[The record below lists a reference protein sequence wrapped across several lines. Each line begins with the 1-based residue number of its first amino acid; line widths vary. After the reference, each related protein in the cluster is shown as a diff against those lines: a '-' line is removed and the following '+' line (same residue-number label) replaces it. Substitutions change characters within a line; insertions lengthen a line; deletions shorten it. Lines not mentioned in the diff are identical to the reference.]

1 MKNKIN
7 LLLSFAFS
15 MALLSF
21 GQVVIADESLD
32 AIKEE
37 LRAEYKQDLASY
49 KAIEDKSTDQAKD
62 MRAKLVNMGIEAKYI
77 RDTMKEIKAEGH
89 SDELREKLDA
99 HINAFRQDRS
109 DFTEL
114 YAALTKPAQEEEQQS
129 DVDPSPVMEVAED
142 MGDELTL
149 EEEPGDAE
157 RDVAEETV
165 DTEEMEKIVVSE
177 NMTDTEEE
185 GFEDDFDSDFE

>member
-1 MKNKIN
+1 MNNKIN
-7 LLLSFAFS
+7 LILSFAIS
-15 MALLSF
+15 MAILSF

-37 LRAEYKQDLASY
+37 LRAEYKADLANY

-77 RDTMKEIKAEGH
+77 RDTMKEIKAGEGDQ
-89 SDELREKLDA
+89 DELKEKLDA

-109 DFTEL
+109 DFGEL
-114 YAALTKPAQEEEQQS
+114 YAALTKPVQEEEQS
-129 DVDPSPVMEVAED
+129 DIEPSPVMEVAED

-149 EEEPGDAE
+149 EDEPGDAE

-165 DTEEMEKIVVSE
+165 DSAEMEKIVVSE
-177 NMTDTEEE
+177 NMTDTEED
-185 GFEDDFDSDFE
+185 GFEDDFESDFE